1 MGGGDTVADIKEGK
15 NAGTWTA
22 AVLSG
27 NQTEEILKD
36 AGPDFVLRSVV
47 DVPTI
52 FG

>member
-1 MGGGDTVADIKEGK
+1 MEEGK

-27 NQTEEILKD
+27 TQTKYILKD